1 MVQLQICRYSFCLKN
16 AFVERYFDYE
26 LAVARL
32 TIACCHQSGLAI
44 ILQECANRYDLDF
57 ELALFYLTTS
67 QLLQF
72 IAALGLFSLLDYSGW
87 YSSLFCIAVTV
98 TDVEKVR
105 HYYLWNVLP
114 NLALWRPKSTRDLDS
129 LESLD
134 DLEAFGLA
142 SFNWTLGLSWSFLGT
157 CILIYYNFTSIF

>member
-1 MVQLQICRYSFCLKN
+1 MVRLQICRYSFCLRN

-32 TIACCHQSGLAI
+32 TIACCHQSGLTF

-87 YSSLFCIAVTV
+87 YS
-98 TDVEKVR
+98 
-105 HYYLWNVLP
+105 
-114 NLALWRPKSTRDLDS
+114 
-129 LESLD
+129 
-134 DLEAFGLA
+134 
-142 SFNWTLGLSWSFLGT
+142 
-157 CILIYYNFTSIF
+157 